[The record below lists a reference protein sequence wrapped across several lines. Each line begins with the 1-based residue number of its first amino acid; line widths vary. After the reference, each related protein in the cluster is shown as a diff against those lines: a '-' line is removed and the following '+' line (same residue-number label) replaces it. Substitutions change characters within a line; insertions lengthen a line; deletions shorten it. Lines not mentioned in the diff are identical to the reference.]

1 MRQRAA
7 AADKAEASLARAL
20 QRGPS
25 KPKEAKPQ
33 NKDERFQNSE
43 AAEQIC
49 DTGGHRRGETRL
61 VTGPAITH
69 VDSP

>member
-1 MRQRAA
+1 MRQR
-7 AADKAEASLARAL
+7 ADKAEASLARAL

-25 KPKEAKPQ
+25 KPKEAKSR
-33 NKDERFQNSE
+33 NKDEGFQNSE

-61 VTGPAITH
+61 MSGLAIVH
-69 VDSP
+69 VGSP